1 VNTISERYTK
11 KLEAEADIKNLN
23 TVLNFINAEL
33 PSYSP
38 KLRNHIDVA
47 VEEIF
52 VNISNYAYKPDKGE
66 VTVHI
71 STGQKISIKFED
83 NGREYNPIEQ
93 EEPDL
98 DGPLTERE
106 IGGLGIL
113 LVKRL
118 MDDIKYTRVE
128 NKNILVI
135 TKNI

>member
-1 VNTISERYTK
+1 MNTISEKYTK
-11 KLEAEADIKNLN
+11 KLEAEADIENLN
-23 TVLNFINAEL
+23 TVLDFINSEL

-38 KLRNHIDVA
+38 SLRNHIEVA

-66 VTVHI
+66 VTIYI

-98 DGPLTERE
+98 DKPLMERE
-106 IGGLGIL
+106 IGGLGVL
-113 LVKRL
+113 LVKKL
-118 MDDIKYTRVE
+118 MDDIEYMRVE
-128 NKNILVI
+128 NKNILI
-135 TKNI
+135 LTKNI

>member
-1 VNTISERYTK
+1 MNIISEIYTK
-11 KLEAEADIKNLN
+11 KLEAEADVKNLN
-23 TVLNFINAEL
+23 TVLSFINAEL
-33 PSYSP
+33 PSHPP

-52 VNISNYAYKPDKGE
+52 VNISNYAYKPDKGG

-71 STGQKISIKFED
+71 STGQNISIKFED
-83 NGREYNPIEQ
+83 NGREYNPLEQ

-118 MDDIKYTRVE
+118 MDDVKYARVE

>member
-1 VNTISERYTK
+1 MNTISEKYTK